1 MGLVR
6 LRGVRRGEE
15 KLFREPTLLPSGIA
29 DNDPSWAREEFT
41 WRMFF
46 PARLQ
51 AIVHSKVI
59 VADPFSDKCSV
70 ITGSHNFS
78 TSASEKD
85 DENLV
90 IVRGDKRLAQIYAV
104 HVQIVYDHYSWRAF
118 LTQGG
123 DPSTL
128 YASLSGWKTG
138 SKLATL
144 LSCRTRSAKS
154 PARFR
159 LSTRVH

>member
-46 PARLQ
+46 PAGLQ

-104 HVQIVYDHYSWRAF
+104 HVQIVYDHFSWRAF
-118 LTQGG
+118 LAEGG
-123 DPSTL
+123 DPCTL
-128 YASLSGWKTG
+128 V
-138 SKLATL
+138 
-144 LSCRTRSAKS
+144 R
-154 PARFR
+154 
-159 LSTRVH
+159 